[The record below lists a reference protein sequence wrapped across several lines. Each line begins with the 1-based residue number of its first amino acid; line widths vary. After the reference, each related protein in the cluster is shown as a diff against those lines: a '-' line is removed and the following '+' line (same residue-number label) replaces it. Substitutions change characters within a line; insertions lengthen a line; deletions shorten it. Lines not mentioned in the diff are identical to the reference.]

1 MMGLDLNLLRIFD
14 TLFELRS
21 VTRAAAHMNLTQS
34 AISHALGRLRRA
46 LDDPLFVR
54 QAGGLHPTAH
64 ALAIAP
70 GIREGLQRLD
80 NALAPARFDPASSDR
95 EFRINAGIYAA
106 MVLVPRLIAR
116 LRVAA
121 PHVTVTVSAPGNDL
135 LASLDS
141 GQVDIA
147 IGAFGRA
154 PPRLQRQPLYTENLV
169 WVARADSPLIGQP
182 HLLDTLPPSRLL
194 NIAVG
199 RPFPGHGAYS
209 WENGLERLVISAT
222 NIEEAHYAPG
232 DQQPHLVHNA
242 MTALATVAMTDLVAL
257 VPRRLAAWGAGI
269 GDIALIDPAGSA
281 GDMDMAMLWHR
292 RLTSDSGLLWLRAQ
306 IVGCIV

>member
-1 MMGLDLNLLRIFD
+1 MIPLDLNLLRIFD
-14 TLFELRS
+14 TLYDLRS
-21 VTRAAAHMNLTQS
+21 VTRAAERMNLTQS

-54 QAGGLHPTAH
+54 QAGGLQPTAQ
-64 ALAIAP
+64 AMAIAP

-80 NALAPARFDPASSDR
+80 NALAPAAFDPATSDR
-95 EFRINAGIYAA
+95 EFRVNAGIYAA

-116 LRVAA
+116 LRAAA

-154 PPRLQRQPLYTENLV
+154 PARLQRQRLYTENLV
-169 WVARADSPLIGQP
+169 WIARADSPLIGQP
-182 HLLDTLPPSRLL
+182 QALETLPPSRLL

-209 WENGLERLVISAT
+209 WENGLERLMISANLLEDVQYT
-222 NIEEAHYAPG
+222 PG
-232 DQQPHLVHNA
+232 HQQPHMVHNA
-242 MTALATVAMTDLVAL
+242 LTALATVAMTDLVAL
-257 VPRRLAAWGAGI
+257 VPRRLAAWRAGI
-269 GDIALIDPAGSA
+269 GDIALVDPAGSA
-281 GDMDMAMLWHR
+281 GEMEMAMLWHR
-292 RLTSDSGLLWLRAQ
+292 RLATDGGLLWLRAQ
-306 IVGCIV
+306 IAECI